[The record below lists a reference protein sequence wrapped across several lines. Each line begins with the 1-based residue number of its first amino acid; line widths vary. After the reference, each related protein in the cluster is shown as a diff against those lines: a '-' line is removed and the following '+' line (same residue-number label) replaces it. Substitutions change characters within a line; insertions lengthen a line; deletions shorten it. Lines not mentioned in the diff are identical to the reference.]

1 MFSRDKRGV
10 RRVSQ
15 PVYKLLLTAHVV
27 VSGAWLGIAFAKIIL
42 GVAAVTSVAPAA
54 FRPLYL
60 SMEAVNVAFPPTA
73 IATLVTGVLLSMGTK
88 WGLLQYYWVATKL
101 ALTVGVVVTGIAL
114 VDRLIQRSV
123 SAPSVGDGTILGA
136 ASAPAAAPAALLISL
151 SAAHV
156 LMLGVATVLSVYKP
170 LGRTPFGQ
178 RKAPRPS
185 QGENLA

>member
-15 PVYKLLLTAHVV
+15 PVHKLLLAAHVV

-54 FRPLYL
+54 SRPLYL

-101 ALTVGVVVTGIAL
+101 ALTVGVVVTGFAL
-114 VDRLIQRSV
+114 VDRLIQRSI

-136 ASAPAAAPAALLISL
+136 TSAPATLLISL

-170 LGRTPFGQ
+170 LGRTPFGG
-178 RKAPRPS
+178 RRAPRPS

>member
-10 RRVSQ
+10 RRVTQ
-15 PVYKLLLTAHVV
+15 PLYKLLLAAHVV
-27 VSGAWLGIAFAKIIL
+27 DSGAWLGIAFAKIVL
-42 GVAAVTSVAPAA
+42 GVAAATSNTPAA
-54 FRPLYL
+54 SRPLYL
-60 SMEAVNVAFPPTA
+60 AMEAVNVAFPPTA
-73 IATLVTGVLLSMGTK
+73 IATLVTGVILSLGTK
-88 WGLLQYYWVATKL
+88 WGLLEYYWVTTKL

-114 VDRLIQRSV
+114 VDRLIQRSI

-136 ASAPAAAPAALLISL
+136 ASAPTALLISL

-170 LGRTPFGQ
+170 PGRTPFGR

>member
-15 PVYKLLLTAHVV
+15 PVYKLLLAAHVV
-27 VSGAWLGIAFAKIIL
+27 VSGAWLGIAFAKIVL
-42 GVAAVTSVAPAA
+42 GVAAVTSETPAA
-54 FRPLYL
+54 TGPLYL
-60 SMEAVNVAFPPTA
+60 SVEAVNVAFPPTA
-73 IATLVTGVLLSMGTK
+73 IATLVTGVLLSLGTK

-114 VDRLIQRSV
+114 VDRLIQRSI
-123 SAPSVGDGTILGA
+123 SAPFVGDGTILDA
-136 ASAPAAAPAALLISL
+136 ALAPTALLISL

-170 LGRTPFGQ
+170 LVRTPFGR

-185 QGENLA
+185 PGENLA

>member
-15 PVYKLLLTAHVV
+15 PAYKLLLAAHVG
-27 VSGAWLGIAFAKIIL
+27 VSGAWLGIAFAKIVL
-42 GVAAVTSVAPAA
+42 GVAAATSEAPAS
-54 FRPLYL
+54 RYLYL

-73 IATLVTGVLLSMGTK
+73 IATLVTGVLLSLGTK
-88 WGLLQYYWVATKL
+88 WGLLEYYWVATKL

-114 VDRLIQRSV
+114 VDRLIQRSI

-136 ASAPAAAPAALLISL
+136 ASTPAALLISL

-170 LGRTPFGQ
+170 LGRTPFGR
-178 RKAPRPS
+178 RKASGPS